1 MRVCT
6 LELSNTLQ
14 TTKSTHQLPHCVH
27 GSLCVCVC
35 VCLCVCVLRDTDGA
49 EYGALLVPTRSQEI
63 EPISARVWV
72 DQFSSLSERE
82 SS

>member
-1 MRVCT
+1 M
-6 LELSNTLQ
+6 
-14 TTKSTHQLPHCVH
+14 
-27 GSLCVCVC
+27 
-35 VCLCVCVLRDTDGA
+35 CVCVLRDTDGA

-82 SS
+82 REREFVTHTHTHTHTDKH